1 MWKQRTLKLWRTL
14 KEGMINFRRNG
25 WLSLATISIL
35 SLSLFIISV
44 AFLISLGANLVVEN
58 FENRVNITVSFNPD
72 IVEERII
79 TIQQNLK
86 RFREIESV
94 EYISRDQALTEFL
107 DQSNNDPEIRQAI
120 EEIGENPLLASL
132 VIRAK
137 NQSDY
142 EKIAQVL
149 NQSEYKEEISRIN
162 YERNKRIFDRLNTIS
177 LAAKKFGLS
186 VGIAFA
192 LIAVLITF
200 NTIRIT
206 IYSHRQEFEIMRLV
220 GASNLYVR
228 MPYIFEGMLYGLSA
242 GLITL
247 LLLAGATHGVRGF
260 TQGAFPQ
267 GDLFQVFLEH
277 LPLLSLSTMLSGVFL
292 GVISSYIAIRRYLRI

>member
-14 KEGMINFRRNG
+14 KEGMVNFRRNG

-72 IVEERII
+72 IAEERIL

-94 EYISRDQALTEFL
+94 EYISRDQALTQFL

-247 LLLAGATHGVRGF
+247 LLLAGATYGVRGF

-277 LPLLSLSTMLSGVFL
+277 LPLLSLSTLLSGVFL

>member
-247 LLLAGATHGVRGF
+247 LLLAGATYGVRGF

>member
-1 MWKQRTLKLWRTL
+1 MWRQRTLKLWRTL
-14 KEGMINFRRNG
+14 KEGVINFRRNG

-44 AFLISLGANLVVEN
+44 AFLISLGASLVVEN

-72 IVEERII
+72 ISEERILI
-79 TIQQNLK
+79 IQQNLK

-94 EYISRDQALTEFL
+94 EYISRDQALTQFL

-132 VIRAK
+132 VVRAK

-192 LIAVLITF
+192 LIAILITF

-228 MPYIFEGMLYGLSA
+228 MPYIFEGILYGLSA
-242 GLITL
+242 GVITL
-247 LLLAGATHGVRGF
+247 LLLASAIYGVRGF

-277 LPLLSLSTMLSGVFL
+277 LPWLTLGTLFAGMFL
-292 GVISSYIAIRRYLRI
+292 GVISSYIAIHRYLRV

>member
-72 IVEERII
+72 IAEERIL

-247 LLLAGATHGVRGF
+247 LLLAGATYGVRGF

>member
-72 IVEERII
+72 IAEERIL

-86 RFREIESV
+86 RFREIELV

-247 LLLAGATHGVRGF
+247 LLLAGATYGVRGF

>member
-1 MWKQRTLKLWRTL
+1 MWQQRTLKLWRTL
-14 KEGMINFRRNG
+14 KEGMLNFRRNG

-44 AFLISLGANLVVEN
+44 AFLISLGASLVVEN

-72 IVEERII
+72 ITEDRIL

-94 EYISRDQALTEFL
+94 EYISRDQALTQFL

-149 NQSEYKEEISRIN
+149 NQSEYKAEISRIN

-177 LAAKKFGLS
+177 LTAKKFGLS

-192 LIAVLITF
+192 LIAILITF

-228 MPYIFEGMLYGLSA
+228 MPYIFEGILYGLSA
-242 GLITL
+242 GIITL
-247 LLLAGATHGVRGF
+247 FLLAAATYGIRGL

-267 GDLFQVFLEH
+267 GDLFQVFLGH
-277 LPLLSLSTMLSGVFL
+277 LPWLTTGTLFAGVFL
-292 GVISSYIAIRRYLRI
+292 GVISSYIAIRRYLRV

>member
-72 IVEERII
+72 IAEERII

-247 LLLAGATHGVRGF
+247 LLLAGATYGVRGF

>member
-1 MWKQRTLKLWRTL
+1 MWRQRILKLWRTF
-14 KEGMINFRRNG
+14 KESLVNFRRNG
-25 WLSLATISIL
+25 WLSFATITIL

-44 AFLISLGANLVVEN
+44 AFLMSLGARLLVEN

-72 IVEERII
+72 IREERIRL
-79 TIQQNLK
+79 IQDNLS

-94 EYISRDQALTEFL
+94 DYVSREQALEQFL
-107 DQSNNDPEIRQAI
+107 DQSGNDSEIRQAI

-137 NQSDY
+137 KQSDY
-142 EKIAQVL
+142 EKIAAVL
-149 NQSEYKEEISRIN
+149 AQSEYQDEISRVN
-162 YERNKRIFDRLNTIS
+162 YERNKRIFERLNTIS
-177 LAAKKFGLS
+177 SAAKKFGLTI
-186 VGIAFA
+186 GIAFA

-228 MPYIFEGMLYGLSA
+228 MPYIFEGVLYGLTA
-242 GLITL
+242 GTVTL
-247 LLLAGATHGVRGF
+247 LLLALATYGIRGI
-260 TQGAFPQ
+260 TTGAFPQ
-267 GDLFQVFLEH
+267 GDLFQVFLAY
-277 LPLLSLSTMLSGVFL
+277 LPWLIAGTLALGIFL
-292 GVISSYIAIRRYLRI
+292 GVVSSFIAIRRYLRA

>member
-14 KEGMINFRRNG
+14 KEGMVNFRRNG
-25 WLSLATISIL
+25 CLSLATISIL

-72 IVEERII
+72 IAEERIL

-94 EYISRDQALTEFL
+94 EYISRDQALTQFL

-247 LLLAGATHGVRGF
+247 LLLAGATYGVRGF

-292 GVISSYIAIRRYLRI
+292 GVISSYIAIRRYLRV

>member
-1 MWKQRTLKLWRTL
+1 MFKQRFLKLWRTF
-14 KEGMINFRRNG
+14 KEGIVNFRRNG

-35 SLSLFIISV
+35 TLSLFIIST
-44 AFLISLGANLVVEN
+44 AFLISLGARLVVKN

-72 IVEERII
+72 ITENRIHEI
-79 TIQQNLK
+79 EQNLR

-94 EYISRDQALTEFL
+94 TFVSREEALSQFL
-107 DQSNNDPEIRQAI
+107 NQSGNDPELKQAI

-142 EKIAQVL
+142 EKIANVL
-149 NQSEYKEEISRIN
+149 SQSEYRDEISRIN
-162 YERNKRIFDRLNTIS
+162 YERNKRIFERLNTIS
-177 LAAKKFGLS
+177 NAAKRFGLF

-192 LIAVLITF
+192 LIAILITF

-228 MPYIFEGMLYGLSA
+228 MPYIFEGALYGLVA
-242 GLITL
+242 GLFTL
-247 LLLAGATHGVRGF
+247 ILLAGATYGTRF
-260 TQGAFPQ
+260 ITQGAFPQ
-267 GDLFQVFLEH
+267 GSLFQVFVDY
-277 LPLLSLSTMLSGVFL
+277 LPWLSAGTIALGMFL
-292 GVISSYIAIRRYLRI
+292 GIVSSFIAIRRYLRV

>member
-1 MWKQRTLKLWRTL
+1 MWRQRILKLWRTF
-14 KEGMINFRRNG
+14 KEGMTNFRRNG

-72 IVEERII
+72 VAEDRILVMRD
-79 TIQQNLK
+79 NLK
-86 RFREIESV
+86 RFREIETV
-94 EYISRDQALTEFL
+94 EYVSRDTALTQFL
-107 DQSNNDPEIRQAI
+107 DQSGNDPEIRQAI

-149 NQSEYKEEISRIN
+149 AQSEYQDDISRVN
-162 YERNKRIFDRLNTIS
+162 YERNKRIFERLNVIS
-177 LAAKKFGLS
+177 VAARKFGLS
-186 VGIAFA
+186 VGLVFA
-192 LIAVLITF
+192 LMAMLITF

-242 GLITL
+242 GIVTL
-247 LLLAGATHGVRGF
+247 VLLAGATYGVRGI
-260 TQGAFPQ
+260 TEGAFPQ
-267 GDLFQVFLEH
+267 GNLFQVFLAY
-277 LPLLSLSTMLSGVFL
+277 LPTLVAGTIALGMLL
-292 GVISSYIAIRRYLRI
+292 GVVSSYIAIRRYLRA